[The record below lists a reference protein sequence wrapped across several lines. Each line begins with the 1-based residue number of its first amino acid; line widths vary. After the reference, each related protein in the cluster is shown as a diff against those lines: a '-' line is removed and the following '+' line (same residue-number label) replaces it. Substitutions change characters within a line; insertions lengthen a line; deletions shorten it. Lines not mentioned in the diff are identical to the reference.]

1 MTRALALTTILSAFL
16 AVVASSQ
23 AGPRA
28 VRTYVYRASNGR
40 SIGFVQRPGLVGFA
54 PTAFRTW
61 RVNCDAGAAPGIGE
75 DKKGGY
81 YIQWGLSEQYLAWP
95 KPASQRAFYVV
106 VGSEPAQT
114 MKRLSSNNWQFR
126 SGRQLVASSRGPDG
140 AAAGLAFFA
149 GCFS

>member
-1 MTRALALTTILSAFL
+1 
-16 AVVASSQ
+16 
-23 AGPRA
+23 
-28 VRTYVYRASNGR
+28 
-40 SIGFVQRPGLVGFA
+40 
-54 PTAFRTW
+54 
-61 RVNCDAGAAPGIGE
+61 VNCNAGAAPGIGE

-106 VGSEPAQT
+106 VGSKPAQT